1 MSIALTEDHQ
11 ELARVARAFLDSNDA
26 RGESRALL
34 EAPSDRLPSFW
45 KEMAELGWMGLH
57 VDEAHGGQGF
67 GLPELSIV
75 LEALGFAMA
84 PGPFLPTTLAAAL
97 VAECGSN
104 AAREEFL
111 PGLAEGSLVGAV
123 GLGGDLTRDAD
134 GRLHGS
140 AGLVLGAEVAGLFVL
155 CVGDDVVLVT
165 PDQAGLSVHPQK
177 DPKSVV

>member
-1 MSIALTEDHQ
+1 MSIALTEEHQ

-45 KEMAELGWMGLH
+45 KQMAELGWMGLH

-67 GLPELSIV
+67 GLSELSIV

-97 VAECGSN
+97 C
-104 AAREEFL
+104 
-111 PGLAEGSLVGAV
+111 LALVSHSRV
-123 GLGGDLTRDAD
+123 NSKR
-134 GRLHGS
+134 RYVS
-140 AGLVLGAEVAGLFVL
+140 LFVS
-155 CVGDDVVLVT
+155 CVMMTLISD
-165 PDQAGLSVHPQK
+165 SH
-177 DPKSVV
+177 SS